1 MTMTAERT
9 AITRDPAT
17 KAATLTVAQSGRWD
31 LFAGKNVADVDFS
44 RPIASG
50 AGPGKQ
56 TLAPAGW
63 ACFALHA
70 EERDEKEPLLLAE
83 RHLPMAGGY
92 NFRDLGGFAGT
103 NGGRVAWGKFFRTDG
118 LSTLT
123 EGDLAYLTSIPVVTI
138 VDFRT
143 AEENEHAPDKIPA
156 SVKNV
161 LRLPIAPGYMSER
174 AARNL
179 EDYASPDEFM
189 LEMYRDLALDP
200 GITASYRQF
209 FAAVQ
214 AEKDIP
220 IIFHCSAG
228 KDRTGLAAA
237 LILAALGVDRETI
250 LADYEA
256 SNRYLGDKYAPY
268 IAKKPYLRGLFT
280 VKKAFLLE
288 AFRLLESEYG
298 SLAAYLETA
307 LDVDIAAMRRRFLV

>member
-1 MTMTAERT
+1 MTAEH
-9 AITRDPAT
+9 ASITRDPAT
-17 KAATLTVAQSGRWD
+17 KAATLTVAHSGRWD
-31 LFAGKNVADVDFS
+31 LFAGKTVADVDFS
-44 RPIASG
+44 QPVASG
-50 AGPGKQ
+50 TGPGKQ
-56 TLAPAGW
+56 TLPPAGW

-70 EERDEKEPLLLAE
+70 EEREAKKPLLLAE

-92 NFRDLGGFAGT
+92 NFRDLGGFSGA
-103 NGGRVAWGKFFRTDG
+103 NGNRVAWGKFFRTDG
-118 LSTLT
+118 LSALT
-123 EGDLAYLTSIPVVTI
+123 DADLTYLASIPVVTI

-143 AEENEHAPDKIPA
+143 AEENEHHPDKIPA

-200 GITASYRQF
+200 DITASYRRF

-214 AEKDIP
+214 AENDVP

-237 LILAALGVDRETI
+237 LILTALGVDREVI

-256 SNRYLGDKYAPY
+256 SNGYLGDKYAAY
-268 IAKKPYLRGLFT
+268 IAQKPYLKSLFT
-280 VKKAFLLE
+280 VKKTFLLE
-288 AFRLLESEYG
+288 AFTLLEAEYG

-307 LDVDIAAMRRRFLV
+307 LDVDVAAMRRRFLV